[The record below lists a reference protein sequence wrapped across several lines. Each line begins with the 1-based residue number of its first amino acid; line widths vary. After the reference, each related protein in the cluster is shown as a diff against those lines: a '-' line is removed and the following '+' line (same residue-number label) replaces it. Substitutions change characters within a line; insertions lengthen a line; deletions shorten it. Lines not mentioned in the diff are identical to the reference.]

1 MDTSA
6 EAEPPDLAL
15 LLPRSTYY
23 QLIHTL
29 RPSLP
34 APLTG
39 SAEDLAHRDNAAIAH
54 IAAMLPA
61 NADEADLAAQCVS
74 ASAHARDCQR
84 LAQEY
89 RGGDHTFFL
98 KLHARADSWLRQA
111 HAARRLLQRVQAE
124 RREREA
130 DPAAADRA
138 AWTEHCAIGLMAD
151 ALGRAPPAAMAEPP
165 PVPEPP
171 VPEPAQAEAPKPD
184 LLAKAELYAAMYPRR
199 AALIRREG
207 RVPDNCSFGPPD
219 DDVVPVLV

>member
-6 EAEPPDLAL
+6 VPEQPDLAL

-34 APLTG
+34 APLTD
-39 SAEDLAHRDNAAIAH
+39 SPEDLAHRDNAAIAH

-98 KLHARADSWLRQA
+98 KLH
-111 HAARRLLQRVQAE
+111 
-124 RREREA
+124 
-130 DPAAADRA
+130 DRA

-151 ALGRAPPAAMAEPP
+151 ALGRAPPAAMTEPP
-165 PVPEPP
+165 PAPVAP
-171 VPEPAQAEAPKPD
+171 VPEPAPADEPKPD
-184 LLAKAELYAAMYPRR
+184 
-199 AALIRREG
+199 
-207 RVPDNCSFGPPD
+207 
-219 DDVVPVLV
+219 